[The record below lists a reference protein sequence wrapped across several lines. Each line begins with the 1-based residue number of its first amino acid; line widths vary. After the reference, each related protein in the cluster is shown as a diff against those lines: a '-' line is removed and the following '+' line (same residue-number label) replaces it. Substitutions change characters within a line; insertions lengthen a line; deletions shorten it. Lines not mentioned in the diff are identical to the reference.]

1 MEINFENFLFQKGP
15 GFWKFNSSLNND
27 TVFVSRLRHLV
38 NTFLQNSIVTDKQVK
53 WELLKYEIKKF
64 AINYSKNI
72 AKLKRLNKLTL
83 DQKLESM
90 IKRNISQ
97 DSEEYKNIVKELDE
111 YYEHEANGIRI
122 RSKCNWYELGEKS
135 TKYFLNLEK
144 KNAKMSTILK
154 LDNGNK
160 ILTKQ
165 KDVNSEI

>member
-1 MEINFENFLFQKGP
+1 M
-15 GFWKFNSSLNND
+15 
-27 TVFVSRLRHLV
+27 
-38 NTFLQNSIVTDKQVK
+38 
-53 WELLKYEIKKF
+53 
-64 AINYSKNI
+64 
-72 AKLKRLNKLTL
+72 

-90 IKRNISQ
+90 IKRNITQ

-122 RSKCNWYELGEKS
+122 RSRCNWYELGGKS
-135 TKYFLNLEK
+135 TKYFLNSEK

-165 KDVNSEI
+165 KFVNSEI